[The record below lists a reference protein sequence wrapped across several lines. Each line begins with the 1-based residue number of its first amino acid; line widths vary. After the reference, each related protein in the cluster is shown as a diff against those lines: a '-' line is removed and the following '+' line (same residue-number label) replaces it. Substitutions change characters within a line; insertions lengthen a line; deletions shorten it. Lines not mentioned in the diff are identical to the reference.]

1 MAGTSAPIELAALT
15 LVLALVGGL
24 IPLFSKIKDNPETLR
39 RITGI
44 SSGIL
49 LASALLVVVPEGF
62 ELATGGHDEH
72 GHDEH
77 GNDDALAGSVA
88 LVILELEHGDIDASE
103 AIEEIESL
111 LGGHDEDEHGDHDE
125 DADSH
130 DEEMAQSLSENIEHV
145 IEEVESGEINAT
157 VGIEEI
163 EELIT
168 SHAHEEEAHG
178 DEEEEGLEN
187 LIIGAAILA
196 GFIMMLILEGSGM
209 GHAVHEEHHDHH
221 DEHGH
226 EHVHHRAA
234 PWLLV
239 LGLSLHSAADGL
251 AIGSAAAGAS
261 QAVTALVAMAVLIH
275 KVPAAFSLGVFS
287 MHERE
292 NRNDSIRDVALFAL
306 ATPVMIMI
314 SFYAL
319 DGLDEHLIALAMLF
333 AAGTFLYVATVDTLP
348 DIHNPETGREALK
361 NVAIGVLLMVLVL
374 YGADAGGLIE
384 HGH

>member
-62 ELATGGHDEH
+62 ELAAGGHDEH

-319 DGLDEHLIALAMLF
+319 EGLDEHLIALAMLF

>member
-1 MAGTSAPIELAALT
+1 MVTASAPIELAALT
-15 LVLALVGGL
+15 LILALIGGL
-24 IPLFSKIKDNPETLR
+24 FPIFSKIKENPETLR

-62 ELATGGHDEH
+62 ELATGEH
-72 GHDEH
+72 
-77 GNDDALAGSVA
+77 
-88 LVILELEHGDIDASE
+88 
-103 AIEEIESL
+103 EE
-111 LGGHDEDEHGDHDE
+111 
-125 DADSH
+125 
-130 DEEMAQSLSENIEHV
+130 
-145 IEEVESGEINAT
+145 
-157 VGIEEI
+157 
-163 EELIT
+163 
-168 SHAHEEEAHG
+168 HEEEGH
-178 DEEEEGLEN
+178 EEEEAGHEEEELGN
-187 LIIGAAILA
+187 LLIGGAILA
-196 GFIMMLILEGSGM
+196 GFLMMLILEGSGI
-209 GHAVHEEHHDHH
+209 GHAIHEEHHDHH

-226 EHVHHRAA
+226 EHVHHMTT

-251 AIGSAAAGAS
+251 AIGSAAAGTS
-261 QAVTALVAMAVLIH
+261 EAVTALVAMAVLIH

-292 NRNDSIRDVALFAL
+292 DRNDSIKDVVLFSL

-319 DGLDEHLIALAMLF
+319 EGLDGHLIALAMLF

-361 NVAIGVLLMVLVL
+361 NVLIGVVLMVLVL
-374 YGADAGGLIE
+374 YGADAAGLIE

>member
-1 MAGTSAPIELAALT
+1 MVTASAPIELAALT
-15 LVLALVGGL
+15 LILALIGSL
-24 IPLFSKIKDNPETLR
+24 FPIFSKIKENPETLR

-62 ELATGGHDEH
+62 ELATGEH
-72 GHDEH
+72 
-77 GNDDALAGSVA
+77 
-88 LVILELEHGDIDASE
+88 
-103 AIEEIESL
+103 EE
-111 LGGHDEDEHGDHDE
+111 
-125 DADSH
+125 
-130 DEEMAQSLSENIEHV
+130 
-145 IEEVESGEINAT
+145 
-157 VGIEEI
+157 
-163 EELIT
+163 
-168 SHAHEEEAHG
+168 HEEEGH
-178 DEEEEGLEN
+178 EEEEAGHEEEELGN
-187 LIIGAAILA
+187 LLIGGAILA
-196 GFIMMLILEGSGM
+196 GLLMMLILEGSGI
-209 GHAVHEEHHDHH
+209 GHAIHEEHHDHH

-226 EHVHHRAA
+226 EHVHHMTT

-251 AIGSAAAGAS
+251 AIGSAAAGTS
-261 QAVTALVAMAVLIH
+261 EAVTALVAMAVLIH

-292 NRNDSIRDVALFAL
+292 DRNDSIKDVVLFSL

-319 DGLDEHLIALAMLF
+319 EGLDGHLIALAMLF

-361 NVAIGVLLMVLVL
+361 NVLIGVVVMVLVL
-374 YGADAGGLIE
+374 YGADAAGLIE